1 MLLSEYSIVT
11 KLRLVDIDLLPPS
24 SPLPNFTNNGDIC
37 HTSNIDTPRNSRSDD
52 NLSSGLN
59 LTNSSGGAR

>member
-37 HTSNIDTPRNSRSDD
+37 HTSNIDTPVVTTIYHRDSISPIPPEER
-52 NLSSGLN
+52 
-59 LTNSSGGAR
+59 